1 MATCMEC
8 ERSPGCGWCSSP
20 HKDMKSRCSSIKE
33 NEKICPSD
41 RKEKKFT
48 GEPKIVKESREQKFE
63 YDWVQLHPQQVQLE
77 MNVGDTKYLNFTYMF
92 ISMGTTFSHD
102 LPENVDVKIFST
114 CLEGGSPKEVKGC
127 YGITNGN
134 IVQFYASF
142 HLNSCPEKSSDW
154 EKSYKLTLSQG
165 DVLDIDMKMFCSCS
179 CDKFSTDGI
188 CRNDKKVGNWWK

>member
-1 MATCMEC
+1 MEC

-20 HKDMKSRCSSIKE
+20 HKGMQSRCSSIKE

-127 YGITNGN
+127 YRITNGN

>member
-1 MATCMEC
+1 MEC

-48 GEPKIVKESREQKFE
+48 GEPKIVKQSREQKFE
-63 YDWVQLHPQQVQLE
+63 YDWVQLHPQQVQLD

-127 YGITNGN
+127 YRITNGN
-134 IVQFYASF
+134 IVQFHASF
-142 HLNSCPEKSSDW
+142 HLNSCPENSSDW